1 MTARRCRIRILM
13 SVIIIFIIIIIRPQ
27 AFEPL
32 GHIGYLIY
40 T

>member
-1 MTARRCRIRILM
+1 MTDRRCRIRILM
-13 SVIIIFIIIIIRPQ
+13 SVIIIFIIIIRPQ

-40 T
+40 I